1 MQIGCSILQ
10 SATMA
15 PEGVVQARGCHA
27 KSGQSIRF
35 QRDTKSPKSP
45 PGAGFGWIRQF
56 KSPRE
61 QAPGPRGSLQEPH
74 GPAEAEEEEDAEDGL
89 LAETANTES
98 CGSSFVAWHLGQA
111 AFSLP

>member
-10 SATMA
+10 TATMA
-15 PEGVVQARGCHA
+15 PESVRTARVCHE

-35 QRDTKSPKSP
+35 QEDAKDLDSPS
-45 PGAGFGWIRQF
+45 GAGFGRIPQF

-61 QAPGPRGSLQEPH
+61 QAPGPRGSPQEPH
-74 GPAEAEEEEDAEDGL
+74 GPEEAAEAEDEL
-89 LAETANTES
+89 LAETANTDS
-98 CGSSFVAWHLGQA
+98 CGSSLVAWHLGQA